1 MKKKNETKE
10 RQKKDLYPF
19 QREALEKIKNFDNAA
34 LFWQMGAGKTIS
46 SIELTECEEWNTPI
60 LVCLVLKSTV
70 SQWLDELY
78 SQTERTVFNGYKKS
92 RRDGIEAFIA
102 CSDRKCIVIGYDA
115 YKAKSGAK
123 LRAYINQNS
132 EDVTVICDE
141 SSLIGHM
148 ESERTKAVMDTA
160 AKHKLLLSGT
170 PATGGKLEMMIGTA
184 NMLGWPIS
192 KGEFLKKFCYVYE
205 WTDPTRPWRT
215 IPIIQGYHDIDTL
228 RAGLKSHGGSFITME
243 EAGVQLPETTEQRIT
258 IATTPEYKK
267 FMIKGIVYIDDTE
280 IVGENNLTKMLY
292 GRQICSVYNPA
303 KAAALE
309 ELLEQAGDEPVIVFY
324 NWTAELRILESICE
338 RLERPVSVVNGQR
351 KDLQAYEQN
360 EPGTVIL
367 AQYQAASMGL
377 NLQKSRICIFFS
389 PVCSYSDY
397 EQAKARIHRI
407 GQKRNCIFYNL
418 ICEDSIEEHIMQ
430 TLAERKDYTEQ
441 LFTEQYGPKAEV
453 AA

>member
-1 MKKKNETKE
+1 MKKQKQ
-10 RQKKDLYPF
+10 RQKKSLYQF

-34 LFWQMGAGKTIS
+34 LFWQMGAGKTVS

-70 SQWLDELY
+70 NQWLEELY
-78 SQTERTVFNGYKKS
+78 NQTERTVFNGYKKTKS
-92 RRDGIEAFIA
+92 DGIESFIA

-115 YKAKSGAK
+115 YKAKCGTR
-123 LRAYINQNS
+123 LRTYINQHA
-132 EDVTVICDE
+132 EDVTIICDE

-148 ESERTKAVMDTA
+148 ESERTKAVMKTK

-170 PATGGKLEMMIGTA
+170 PATGGRLEAMIPTM
-184 NMLGWPIS
+184 NMLGWETT
-192 KGEFLKKFCYVYE
+192 KRDFLDQFCYVYE
-205 WTDPTRPWRT
+205 WRGPTRPWMT
-215 IPIIQGYHDIDTL
+215 IPIIQGYKNIDEL
-228 RAGLKSHGGSFITME
+228 RAGLKEHGGSFITME
-243 EAGVQLPETTEQRIT
+243 EAGVQLPETTEQRVTIT
-258 IATTPEYKK
+258 TPPEYKK
-267 FMIKGIVYIDDTE
+267 FMRTGIVEIDGQE
-280 IVGENNLTKMLY
+280 IIGENNLTKMLY
-292 GRQICSVYNPA
+292 ARQICSVYNQA

-324 NWTAELRILESICE
+324 NWTSELKILQSICE
-338 RLERPVSVVNGQR
+338 RLKRPVSVVNGQR
-351 KDLQAYEQN
+351 KDLQAYEQDK
-360 EPGTVIL
+360 PGTVIL

-430 TLAERKDYTEQ
+430 TLAERRDYTEQ